1 MHTVQGIGAAFIVT
15 EILIPS
21 VSRAVYLL
29 WVFMYLSSGWLD
41 EGGEKSI
48 KTEEEMDVGRNIMA
62 QPCIIPQFYDK
73 YLMKTPARLMEA
85 HI

>member
-1 MHTVQGIGAAFIVT
+1 M
-15 EILIPS
+15 
-21 VSRAVYLL
+21 
-29 WVFMYLSSGWLD
+29 
-41 EGGEKSI
+41 GGGSI
-48 KTEEEMDVGRNIMA
+48 KTEEEMDVDLNIMA